1 MYWTPF
7 SSAGP
12 NGPTEWAQI
21 KSCFMEMDITAV
33 DGGGHLLRTNT
44 LLCRGSWHVQKI
56 IVRTDL
62 AASAKALVRWTTGKR
77 LTDCLLKLSLI
88 TFPPWNGGIFRSRPD
103 IRDDVSP
110 TRGSNFW
117 GPRES
122 I

>member
-1 MYWTPF
+1 M
-7 SSAGP
+7 
-12 NGPTEWAQI
+12 
-21 KSCFMEMDITAV
+21 
-33 DGGGHLLRTNT
+33 
-44 LLCRGSWHVQKI
+44 QKI